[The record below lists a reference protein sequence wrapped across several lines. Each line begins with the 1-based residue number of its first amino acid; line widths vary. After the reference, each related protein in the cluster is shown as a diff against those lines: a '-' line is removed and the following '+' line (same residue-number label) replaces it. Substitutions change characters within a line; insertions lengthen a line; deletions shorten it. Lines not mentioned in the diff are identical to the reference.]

1 MKNWALLFG
10 GLALLGAVLL
20 VLIGG
25 NDGGNQTLPQHEQT
39 TTVAKGPT
47 AAAPDTGL
55 AEASMDRTEATPTD
69 ASLQPHAEEVAD
81 GFVTALAFTGPAADL
96 TLRLLDGQGRPAASA
111 HMEVNLG
118 WGLSNE
124 DLKQRGVI
132 DEEAWLEGNKVA
144 TDNQGRISIQLP
156 ATATLHLN
164 LGGPNWRSQMRQL
177 QPLQAG
183 ESVDLGD
190 VHLSPASL
198 IRGQVLNA
206 QGEGLAEATLQ
217 VSPAGAG
224 YWGGGFS
231 STVQSEEDGFY
242 QLPSIPAG
250 SYKLTVTAA
259 GYVQHEIDQLE
270 LGLQDEHEE
279 DFVLSA
285 GDSLSGRVLAANGS
299 PVEGAQVHLVPL
311 QAGSTYWGDWRPPVP
326 EGDGQAVTDAD
337 GRFTVH
343 GIAKDKMYS
352 LGAHAE
358 GHASAQMD
366 YEGAHQDVT
375 LRLAK
380 AFAVSGKVLTHN
392 GEPMPDLGMALIRVQ
407 GAGEEEQ
414 VSYTDTD
421 EEGDFDFKSHGAG
434 SYRVEVQDSPVEIA
448 PLVLQLNEDRDDLE
462 LKLPQ
467 APGLRVHVVNQ
478 DDEAIPFAT
487 VSLAPPG
494 SNEQN
499 IDANLNVLGYGSI
512 EFSSLSS
519 FGNSNFF
526 PGGGS
531 LVSSRTDEGG
541 WAEFPAIEGGDY
553 ELIAHAMG
561 YSQLMEPLS
570 LGLES
575 KDAEITLSSGANL
588 QLFLTDDSGEPVRD
602 LPVTLKNA
610 ASGDEL
616 NSVSTD
622 ALGRAVWQDLEAGLY
637 QIAYKANDADG
648 WWWGND
654 ENQEAAHDQP
664 VVELKAGENK
674 QQTLI
679 VHDLALLTVT
689 VHRGGMP
696 APGIGVRLEEVR
708 DEKHRGWSFGG
719 GQTGEPTDG
728 RGQITLSPVK
738 SGSYEVIVKSSQDT
752 PELRQRV
759 ELHGGSQQVEVSL
772 NGARVEGRLLG
783 QNSGQLAGA
792 KVALIPY
799 EEEVG
804 EDGKM
809 RPKRPQ
815 MSTNWGPNGLEF
827 VNATEMSTSTR
838 SDASGNYAFRDVP
851 EGRWMVVARAENH
864 APWTSDPFRVRGDD
878 QADMGTRRLNAMA
891 TIEGRDENWQPN
903 QQQQNNRSYFS
914 YRNSVR
920 LELAD
925 SRQTVGMAQIDEN
938 GKYRLTEIGAGTYR
952 LRKGKYKSEPF
963 PIREGENLRMDI
975 PKEQP
980 KEQLKEE

>member
-10 GLALLGAVLL
+10 GLALLSVVLI

-25 NDGGNQTLPQHEQT
+25 NDGGNQNLPEQEQT
-39 TTVAKGPT
+39 NTVAEGPT
-47 AAAPDTGL
+47 AADPDTGL
-55 AEASMDRTEATPTD
+55 AEAGMDRTEATPTD
-69 ASLQPHAEEVAD
+69 ASMQPSAEEAAD

-96 TLRLLDGQGRPAASA
+96 TLRLLDGQGRPAANA

-118 WGLSNE
+118 WGIKNE
-124 DLKQRGVI
+124 DLKERGLI

-144 TDNQGRISIQLP
+144 TDDQGRITIQLP
-156 ATATLHLN
+156 AAATLSLN
-164 LGGPNWRSQMRQL
+164 LGGPNWRSQMREL

-183 ESVDLGD
+183 ESVDIGD

-198 IRGQVLNA
+198 VRGQVLNA

-231 STVQSEEDGFY
+231 AWVQSEEDGHY
-242 QLPSIPAG
+242 ELPSIPAG
-250 SYKLTVTAA
+250 SYKLTVTAV
-259 GYVQHEIDQLE
+259 GYVQHEIDRIE
-270 LGLQDEHEE
+270 LGLQDEREE
-279 DFVLSA
+279 DFVLSS
-285 GDSLSGRVLAANGS
+285 GDSLSGRVLAANGN
-299 PVEGAQVHLVPL
+299 PVEGAQVHLIQL
-311 QAGSTYWGDWRPPVP
+311 QEEYTYWGDWRPPVP
-326 EGDGQAVTDAD
+326 DGDGQAVTDAD

-352 LGAHAE
+352 LGARAE

-366 YEGAHQDVT
+366 YEGENQDVT

-380 AFAVSGKVLTHN
+380 AFAVSGQALTHD
-392 GEPMPDLGMALIRVQ
+392 GKGMPDLGIALILVR
-407 GAGEEEQ
+407 GADEEEQ
-414 VSYTDTD
+414 MSYATTD
-421 EEGDFDFKSHGAG
+421 EEGHFAFQSQGAG
-434 SYRVEVQDSPVEIA
+434 SYRVEVQDSPVEIE
-448 PLVLQLNEDRDDLE
+448 PLVLQLNEDREDLE
-462 LKLPQ
+462 FKLPK
-467 APGLRVHVVNQ
+467 APGLRVHVINQ
-478 DDEAIPFAT
+478 DGEGIPFAT

-499 IDANLNVLGYGSI
+499 MDHLIEELAYASV
-512 EFSSLSS
+512 EFSNLSS

-531 LVSSRTDEGG
+531 LVSSKTDESG

-575 KDAEITLSSGANL
+575 KDAEITLTSGANL
-588 QLFLTDDSGEPVRD
+588 QLFLTDDSGEPVRN

-610 ASGDEL
+610 ASGEEL
-616 NSVSTD
+616 NSVNTD
-622 ALGRAVWQDLEAGLY
+622 ALGRAVWQDLEPGLY
-637 QIAYKANDADG
+637 QIAYRANEADG
-648 WWWGND
+648 WWWGNND
-654 ENQEAAHDQP
+654 NQEAAHDQP

-674 QQTLI
+674 EQTLI

-689 VHRGGMP
+689 VHRGGVP
-696 APGIGVRLEEVR
+696 AAGIGVRLEEVR
-708 DEKHRGWSFGG
+708 GDEHGGWYYGG

-738 SGSYEVIVKSSQDT
+738 SGAYEVIVKSSQDT

-772 NGARVEGRLLG
+772 NGARVEGKLLG
-783 QNSGQLAGA
+783 KNSGQLAGA

-799 EEEVG
+799 EEEIG

-809 RPKRPQ
+809 QPKKPQ
-815 MSTNWGPNGLEF
+815 MSTNWGPNGVEF
-827 VNATEMSTSTR
+827 VNTAEMSTSTR

-851 EGRWMVVARAENH
+851 EGRWMVVARAEGH
-864 APWTSDPFRVRGDD
+864 APWTSDPFQVRGDD
-878 QADMGTRRLNAMA
+878 KADMGTRRLNAMA

-903 QQQQNNRSYFS
+903 QQQDNRGYFS
-914 YRNSVR
+914 WRNSIR

-925 SRQTVGMAQIDEN
+925 SRQSVGMAQIDEN

-952 LRKGKYKSEPF
+952 LRKGSYKSEPF
-963 PIREGENLRMDI
+963 EIREGENLRMDI
-975 PKEQP
+975 PLEQP
-980 KEQLKEE
+980 KED